1 MLLVEQDIILVAR
14 IYKEANLGEM
24 IPSKMDV
31 APHPLTMFKS
41 MLNECPKLEIN
52 VFKVGTKYMET
63 STRGKLPQ
71 IFKNLAPIKT
81 RPTLLDI
88 SYPVM
93 ESLEILET
101 QTAKM
106 CQK

>member
-1 MLLVEQDIILVAR
+1 
-14 IYKEANLGEM
+14 M

-41 MLNECPKLEIN
+41 MLNECPKLE
-52 VFKVGTKYMET
+52 VLKVGTKYMET

>member
-1 MLLVEQDIILVAR
+1 MSAQNWKLMLQVVL
-14 IYKEANLGEM
+14 
-24 IPSKMDV
+24 
-31 APHPLTMFKS
+31 
-41 MLNECPKLEIN
+41 
-52 VFKVGTKYMET
+52 KVGTKYMET
-63 STRGKLPQ
+63 STTVKLPQ

-88 SYPVM
+88 SYTVM

>member
-31 APHPLTMFKS
+31 VPHPLTMFKS
-41 MLNECPKLEIN
+41 MLNECPKLE
-52 VFKVGTKYMET
+52 VLKVGTKYMET

-71 IFKNLAPIKT
+71 IFKNLATI
-81 RPTLLDI
+81 DI

>member
-41 MLNECPKLEIN
+41 MLNEGPKLETNVLSIN
-52 VFKVGTKYMET
+52 K
-63 STRGKLPQ
+63 SWHQ
-71 IFKNLAPIKT
+71 IYGN
-81 RPTLLDI
+81 
-88 SYPVM
+88 
-93 ESLEILET
+93 
-101 QTAKM
+101 
-106 CQK
+106 